1 MAPGSDITE
10 IKSLLQARILDLIAV
25 LQIEGYRAGRSWM
38 GKNPTRADNKAGS
51 FLVYISGARTG
62 GWIDMATGDKGDVLQ
77 LIQYVL
83 RLAKI
88 GDAIR
93 WAKDWL
99 NYRDVPAPER
109 AKVAAELA
117 AKRVAAEQQEAEDL
131 DKKRNRAF
139 SVWLKCEAEL
149 RGTPAAR
156 YLSARGI
163 RYSVLPRPPR
173 AVRFSPSQKYTET
186 GEHFPAIV
194 ALITGNGGERLA
206 IHRTFLAPDG
216 SGKAPVQ
223 HARKVWPSGW
233 AGGTIKLARGETGLS
248 PAEAAKHGL
257 WDKLILCE
265 GIEDG
270 LSLAMACPE
279 YRIWAAISLYNL
291 ANVRLPDCCGEVI
304 VAADNDWGKRGA
316 EKQLQRAIEA
326 LGRQGRK
333 VLVARSH
340 VGKDANDALRGA
352 A

>member
-1 MAPGSDITE
+1 MSDLHE
-10 IKSLLQARILDLIAV
+10 IKTLLQARILDLINA

-38 GKNPTRADNKAGS
+38 GRNPTRADNKPGS
-51 FLVYISGARTG
+51 FLIYISGPRTG

-77 LIQYVL
+77 LIQYVH
-83 RLAKI
+83 RMPKI

-109 AKVAAELA
+109 QKMAAELA
-117 AKRVAAEQQEAEDL
+117 ARRAEAE
-131 DKKRNRAF
+131 KREAEELAQERKRAF
-139 SVWLKCEAEL
+139 AHWLRSATEI

-156 YLSARGI
+156 YLSGRGI
-163 RYSVLPRPPR
+163 RFSVLPRPPR
-173 AVRFSPSQKYTET
+173 ALRFSSQERYAET
-186 GEHFPAIV
+186 GERFPAIV
-194 ALITGNGGERLA
+194 ALITDNAGTPLA

-216 SGKAPVQ
+216 SGKAPVK
-223 HARKVWPSGW
+223 HARKVWPAGW
-233 AGGTIKLARGETGLS
+233 DGGTIKLARGETGLP
-248 PAEAAKHGL
+248 PAEAAKRGL
-257 WDKLILCE
+257 WDRLILCE

-279 YRIWAAISLYNL
+279 YRVWAAISLYNL
-291 ANVRLPDCCGEVI
+291 ANIRLPECCGEVI
-304 VAADNDWGKRGA
+304 VAADNDWGKHGA